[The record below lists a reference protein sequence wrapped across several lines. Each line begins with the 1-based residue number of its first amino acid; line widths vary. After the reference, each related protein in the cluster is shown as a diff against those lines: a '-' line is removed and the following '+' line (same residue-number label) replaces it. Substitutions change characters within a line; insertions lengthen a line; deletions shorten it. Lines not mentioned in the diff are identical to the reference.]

1 MSINAK
7 ITVNDMRGQTLLC
20 YAFTCEQPAPTVGA
34 LKGAP
39 TFKTSEWI
47 VMGDSTKTSNSLD
60 RDLDWWYLR
69 VVAIPTAIIKI
80 GESENNKGV
89 NVIDQGVPS
98 YEVNIT
104 FEGCAGLAASLALAI
119 KKSYHT
125 EELVTA
131 EKPYASLAGVTV
143 SIERQRG

>member
-1 MSINAK
+1 MSINATIK
-7 ITVNDMRGQTLLC
+7 VNDMCGKTLLS
-20 YAFTCEQPAPTVGA
+20 YTLSCEQPTPTVGA
-34 LKGAP
+34 LKGVP

-47 VMGDSTKTSNSLD
+47 VMGNSTQPSNTLD
-60 RDLDWWYLR
+60 RDQDWWYLK

-80 GESENNKGV
+80 GETENNKGV
-89 NVIDQGVPS
+89 NVINQGAPS
-98 YEVNIT
+98 YEVNIM
-104 FEGCAGLAASLALAI
+104 FEGCAGLAANLALAI

-143 SIERQRG
+143 SVERQWE